1 MPKKN
6 VEYKSIKCKLKSVL
20 KHDEWLPLIKKR
32 VDIVNRIWLEAYNLF
47 NLYILDKLNSNK
59 VLNFDYNTIERC
71 VLFVIGKSTS
81 IKGRNID
88 IKLINKKI
96 KNL

>member
-47 NLYILDKLNSNK
+47 NLYIL
-59 VLNFDYNTIERC
+59 VC
-71 VLFVIGKSTS
+71 
-81 IKGRNID
+81 
-88 IKLINKKI
+88 
-96 KNL
+96 KNLYKFLLILIFLKININDLLATRSPRQTKFK

>member
-47 NLYILDKLNSNK
+47 NLYIL
-59 VLNFDYNTIERC
+59 VC
-71 VLFVIGKSTS
+71 
-81 IKGRNID
+81 
-88 IKLINKKI
+88 
-96 KNL
+96 KNLYKFLLILILRKININDLLATRSPRQTKF